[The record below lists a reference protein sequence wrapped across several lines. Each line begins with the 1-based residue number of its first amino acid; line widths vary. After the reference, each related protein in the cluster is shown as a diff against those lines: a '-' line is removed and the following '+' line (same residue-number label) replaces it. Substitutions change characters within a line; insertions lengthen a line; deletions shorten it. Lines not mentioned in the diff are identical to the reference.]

1 MSSSLVSSDR
11 LVSIP
16 DPSEAGNTEGSSL
29 RFRIIPVAID
39 CSNQCSTWTM
49 SVPAETG
56 TGGSPLGQK
65 SAQQENPKSNFHLCQ
80 SRAPCATPRL
90 VAHSWPVVE
99 GFDRTMVVVY
109 TSISSVGL
117 RLGPLVP
124 ITISYPSNVPYPT
137 THLAAHTARIT
148 DNFRKMR
155 QHSDPQVVS
164 CSSIFSPIS

>member
-1 MSSSLVSSDR
+1 MS
-11 LVSIP
+11 
-16 DPSEAGNTEGSSL
+16 G
-29 RFRIIPVAID
+29 
-39 CSNQCSTWTM
+39 
-49 SVPAETG
+49 PAEAG

-148 DNFRKMR
+148 DNNTIIILISKPQARKKTLLLYYISFSEISKILMILLR
-155 QHSDPQVVS
+155 EAHFT
-164 CSSIFSPIS
+164 SSALGDQLGLLSGLLFVPVF

>member
-1 MSSSLVSSDR
+1 MS
-11 LVSIP
+11 
-16 DPSEAGNTEGSSL
+16 G
-29 RFRIIPVAID
+29 
-39 CSNQCSTWTM
+39 
-49 SVPAETG
+49 PAETG

-65 SAQQENPKSNFHLCQ
+65 SAQQENPESNFHLCQ

-124 ITISYPSNVPYPT
+124 ITISYPSNVPYLP
-137 THLAAHTARIT
+137 IT
-148 DNFRKMR
+148 
-155 QHSDPQVVS
+155 
-164 CSSIFSPIS
+164 